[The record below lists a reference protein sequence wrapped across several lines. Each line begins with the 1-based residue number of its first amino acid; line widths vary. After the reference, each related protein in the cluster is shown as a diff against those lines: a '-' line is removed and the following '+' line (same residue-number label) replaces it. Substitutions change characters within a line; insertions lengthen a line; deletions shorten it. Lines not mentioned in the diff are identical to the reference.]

1 MDRRKTLAGLPPNTI
16 NSRQSLAPGRIL
28 KDAKAA
34 GAWVEGN
41 ATKVPMDR
49 GLARMS
55 LAGPVQRRGSAYT
68 TVKAPP
74 GLKND
79 PRPLSDKAYQGNC
92 IRTIISFLATHN
104 YEYQITPKVGFDFQ
118 DGIYSDF
125 SELLILC
132 SKLGS

>member
-28 KDAKAA
+28 KDVKPA
-34 GAWVEGN
+34 GAWVEGT
-41 ATKVPMDR
+41 ATKVPLDR

-92 IRTIISFLATHN
+92 IRTIISFLATHS
-104 YEYQITPKVGFDFQ
+104 YEYQITPKVCFHYKD
-118 DGIYSDF
+118 DI
-125 SELLILC
+125 
-132 SKLGS
+132 

>member
-28 KDAKAA
+28 KDVKQA
-34 GAWVEGN
+34 GAWVEGT
-41 ATKVPMDR
+41 ATKVQPMDR

-68 TVKAPP
+68 TVKAVT

-79 PRPLSDKAYQGNC
+79 PRPLSDKSYQGNC

-104 YEYQITPKVGFDFQ
+104 YEYQISPKVCVDTVAS
-118 DGIYSDF
+118 IY
-125 SELLILC
+125 C
-132 SKLGS
+132 